1 MQVVL
6 TDCSLSMGKSMDSP
20 SDRSLITDLSGVLF
34 LSFTISIIPYYINTC
49 SMRELMDSLMV

>member
-6 TDCSLSMGKSMDSP
+6 TDCNLSIGKSMDSP

-34 LSFTISIIPYYINTC
+34 LSFAISIPYLY
-49 SMRELMDSLMV
+49 